1 MQLSHNEGPNNGCL
15 YGWNRALTITRLCHC
30 REDYVRLVQL
40 DTLVL
45 NLILPR
51 LCQIKTCVFSQS
63 SAIGP
68 LVVGEP
74 VRACSSVG

>member
-1 MQLSHNEGPNNGCL
+1 MDAFMRGFCGDDW
-15 YGWNRALTITRLCHC
+15 GAGALFKAFMRSIHFATFARFLF
-30 REDYVRLVQL
+30 
-40 DTLVL
+40 
-45 NLILPR
+45 LPR
-51 LCQIKTCVFSQS
+51 LCQIKACVCSQS